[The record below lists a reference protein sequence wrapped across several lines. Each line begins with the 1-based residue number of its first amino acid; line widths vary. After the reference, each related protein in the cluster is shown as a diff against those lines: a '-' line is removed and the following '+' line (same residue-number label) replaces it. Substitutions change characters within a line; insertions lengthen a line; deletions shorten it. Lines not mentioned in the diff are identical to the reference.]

1 MSKSN
6 NFVVDFFEIN
16 KGVTTRKKIQGS
28 PLLHTNNAKSD
39 FAVYAYVKKLYPNSE
54 IIINNIEWK

>member
-1 MSKSN
+1 MKKL

-16 KGVTTRKKIQGS
+16 KGVTSRKKIQGS
-28 PLLHTNNAKSD
+28 PILHTNNAQSD

-54 IIINNIEWK
+54 IIINNIDWK

>member
-1 MSKSN
+1 MKKL

-16 KGVTTRKKIQGS
+16 KGVTSRKKIQGS
-28 PLLHTNNAKSD
+28 PILHTNNAQSD